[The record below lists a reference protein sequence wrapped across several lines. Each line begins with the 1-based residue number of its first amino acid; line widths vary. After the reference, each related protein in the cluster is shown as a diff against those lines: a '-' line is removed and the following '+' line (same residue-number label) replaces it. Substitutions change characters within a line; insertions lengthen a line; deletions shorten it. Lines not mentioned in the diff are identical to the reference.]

1 MELLASLKLGRVWGL
16 QNFLVRGGTWSK
28 GADMHGLRRAMS
40 QRGRCVMMS
49 GTSTHQESLPRRTP
63 CPIVENRP
71 FWPQKSFLWSASSL
85 YAESFGYCSFG
96 SNLAKNST
104 IIWRK
109 FSILTRNLI
118 HGLRQ
123 ICLSKTGWLLQT
135 VSCYV
140 QSQVCAFGGSA
151 HDPKISSEEEAPD
164 QRAPQNWKYCSDRN
178 VTGRPVWS
186 SDPRTTRATIESQ
199 WPCKTL
205 KFTWSS
211 SSLLAES

>member
-96 SNLAKNST
+96 SNLVIKFNNYLTKILNFDKKPNSWVKANIPFKNWL
-104 IIWRK
+104 IITNC
-109 FSILTRNLI
+109 ILLRAVT
-118 HGLRQ
+118 GLRFWGVRPWPKKY
-123 ICLSKTGWLLQT
+123 C
-135 VSCYV
+135 
-140 QSQVCAFGGSA
+140 
-151 HDPKISSEEEAPD
+151 KISS
-164 QRAPQNWKYCSDRN
+164 
-178 VTGRPVWS
+178 
-186 SDPRTTRATIESQ
+186 
-199 WPCKTL
+199 
-205 KFTWSS
+205 
-211 SSLLAES
+211 